1 VPANAPAAAFWSLTV
16 YDVAT
21 RALIANKQKIADKS
35 SRMDLIKNDDGSVD
49 IYIGPDAGKGGQ
61 LDSHGT
67 GQGMVWLFP
76 LLLADGSLFPPCR
89 TSRKRRDH
97 SDRISRG
104 RLMSAVGT

>member
-76 LLLADGSLFPPCR
+76 LLLADGSLFRPIMGVAGHQESEGIIA
-89 TSRKRRDH
+89 TESL
-97 SDRISRG
+97 G
-104 RLMSAVGT
+104 AG